1 VDTKKNQQPALE
13 NQRIE
18 LESLTVQQLILKLS
32 ALFSLQASSVTEVLW
47 RRDAND
53 HRQPQKKQQPH
64 LSPPVLVLVEDC
76 VLEHF
81 VDQSIM
87 HVQWE
92 ISSAGMVRF
101 ILEF

>member
-1 VDTKKNQQPALE
+1 ME
-13 NQRIE
+13 NRRIE

-47 RRDAND
+47 RRNAND
-53 HRQPQKKQQPH
+53 HRQQQKKQQPNQ
-64 LSPPVLVLVEDC
+64 SPPANVLVLVEDC